1 MAAFLLLLHLV
12 ALFLTLISLLQPCEE
27 NCLEAK
33 CTSRHASSHA
43 SESVLQPHYH
53 DSKIKSEL
61 SPSYHRSREKLIFAK
76 K

>member
-12 ALFLTLISLLQPCEE
+12 SLFLTLVSLLQPCEE

-43 SESVLQPHYH
+43 STPSH
-53 DSKIKSEL
+53 IKEFNATTNI
-61 SPSYHRSREKLIFAK
+61 EDTTI
-76 K
+76 